1 MLPAVVQV
9 KAPVGIKVIV
19 PPVAEIGAGAVIVS
33 IAAAPEIIVTGAVG
47 ATVAAEA
54 IVVATAVL
62 AIKPETSDVAL
73 ATPKTGVT
81 ITILVLVQA
90 EILPLVTVP
99 NTGVT
104 ITMLVLVQ
112 AEILPLVT
120 VPNTGAVMV
129 GVVNVGVVNVGLVA
143 NTKAPL
149 PVSPV
154 TAVAKLADEGVA
166 KKAATLAPNPLIPVA
181 TGKPVQLVNVPDAG
195 VPRVGVTKAL
205 LVNKAVIE
213 SCLVVLVVA
222 CTIGN
227 TSAAACETAT
237 GNEEIAMVVIIDP

>member
-19 PPVAEIGAGAVIVS
+19 PPVVEIGAGAVMVTM
-33 IAAAPEIIVTGAVG
+33 AAVPEIMVTGAVG

-54 IVVATAVL
+54 IVPATAVL

-81 ITILVLVQA
+81 S
-90 EILPLVTVP
+90 
-99 NTGVT
+99 
-104 ITMLVLVQ
+104 
-112 AEILPLVT
+112 
-120 VPNTGAVMV
+120 
-129 GVVNVGVVNVGLVA
+129 VGLVA

-181 TGKPVQLVNVPDAG
+181 TGNPVQLVSVPDCGTPRIG
-195 VPRVGVTKAL
+195 VIKAL
-205 LVNKAVIE
+205 LVNKFVIE
-213 SCLVVLVVA
+213 SCLVVVVAA

-227 TSAAACETAT
+227 TSALACPVAT
-237 GNEEIAMVVIIDP
+237 GNPEMAIVVIIDP

>member
-19 PPVAEIGAGAVIVS
+19 PPVAEIGAGAVMVT
-33 IAAAPEIIVTGAVG
+33 IAAVPEIMVTGAVG

-62 AIKPETSDVAL
+62 AIKPDTSDVAL
-73 ATPKTGVT
+73 AAPK
-81 ITILVLVQA
+81 
-90 EILPLVTVP
+90 
-99 NTGVT
+99 TGVT

-120 VPNTGAVMV
+120 VPNR
-129 GVVNVGVVNVGLVA
+129 GVTKVGLVA

-149 PVSPV
+149 PVSSV

-166 KKAATLAPNPLIPVA
+166 KKAATLAPSPLMPVA
-181 TGKPVQLVNVPDAG
+181 TGNPVQLANTPLVGVPSSGVTNVGLVANTKAPEPVSPVTAAAKLADEGMAKKAATLAPSPLTPVATGSPVQLVNVPD
-195 VPRVGVTKAL
+195 
-205 LVNKAVIE
+205 
-213 SCLVVLVVA
+213 
-222 CTIGN
+222 
-227 TSAAACETAT
+227 
-237 GNEEIAMVVIIDP
+237 

>member
-19 PPVAEIGAGAVIVS
+19 PPVAEIGAGAVMVTM
-33 IAAAPEIIVTGAVG
+33 AAVPEIMVTGAVG

-54 IVVATAVL
+54 IVPATAVL
-62 AIKPETSDVAL
+62 AIKPDTSDVAL
-73 ATPKTGVT
+73 A
-81 ITILVLVQA
+81 A
-90 EILPLVTVP
+90 P

-104 ITMLVLVQ
+104 ITILVLVQ

-129 GVVNVGVVNVGLVA
+129 GVVNVGVANVGLVA

-181 TGKPVQLVNVPDAG
+181 TGNPVQLVNKPD
-195 VPRVGVTKAL
+195 
-205 LVNKAVIE
+205 
-213 SCLVVLVVA
+213 
-222 CTIGN
+222 
-227 TSAAACETAT
+227 
-237 GNEEIAMVVIIDP
+237 